1 LFLNYRTFVSTIR
14 REMFPNEKLAGPEVF
29 VTEQGNKMTNLK
41 ESLFLF
47 NRIVKGAK
55 KEAGDSSE
63 AIKIKA
69 GDVRKV
75 VATMASISPDEWMR
89 QIAPELQNHVRNR

>member
-1 LFLNYRTFVSTIR
+1 
-14 REMFPNEKLAGPEVF
+14 MFPNKKLAGPKVF
-29 VTEQGNKMTNLK
+29 VTEQGNKMMNLK

-55 KEAGDSSE
+55 IEAGNSSE

-75 VATMASISPDEWMR
+75 VATMALISPDEWMR
-89 QIAPELQNHVRNR
+89 QIAPSFKTM